1 MITGVIDY
9 GAGNQR
15 SIRNAL
21 ESLGVEYRTV
31 AAAGDLEDVG
41 ALIFPGVGAFGDSMT
56 NLAARGLVDPI
67 REWIAADRPFL
78 GICIGFQLLF
88 EGSEESPDAEGIGAF
103 KGKVIRFPENHTEK
117 VPHMG
122 WNSLELTDPKAPM
135 WDGLPT
141 PPHMYF
147 VHSYF
152 PSPEDPS
159 LVSSTTD
166 YGIGF
171 ASSIQRGNLTATQFH
186 PEKSQA
192 AGLRL
197 IGNFIRQHEGGCGTL
212 KE

>member
-1 MITGVIDY
+1 MVTGVIDY

-21 ESLGVEYRTV
+21 DALGVEHKAV
-31 AAAGDLEDVG
+31 ASADDIDGIDTLV
-41 ALIFPGVGAFGDSMT
+41 FPGVGAFGDSMS
-56 NLAARGLVDPI
+56 NLAARNLVSPI
-67 REWIAADRPFL
+67 RRWIAADRPFL

-88 EGSEESPDAEGIGAF
+88 EGSEESPGAEGIGAF
-103 KGKVIRFPENHTEK
+103 SGQVTRFPENHSEK

-122 WNSLELTDPKAPM
+122 WNSLQLTDPSAPT
-135 WDGLPT
+135 WSGLGDT
-141 PPHMYF
+141 PHMYF

-152 PSPEDPS
+152 PTPTDES
-159 LVSSTTD
+159 LIASTTE
-166 YGIGF
+166 YGITF

-197 IGNFIRQHEGGCGTL
+197 IGNFIRQHA
-212 KE
+212 

>member
-21 ESLGVEYRTV
+21 ESLGIEYRTV
-31 AAAGDLEDVG
+31 AAADHLEG
-41 ALIFPGVGAFGDSMT
+41 IHSLIFPGVGAFGDSMN

-67 REWIAADRPFL
+67 RDWIANDRPFL

-103 KGKVIRFPENHTEK
+103 KGKVTRFPENHTEK

-122 WNSLELTDPKAPM
+122 WNSLELTDPNAPM
-135 WDGLPT
+135 WGGLPT

-152 PSPEDPS
+152 PSPEDSS
-159 LVSSTTD
+159 LISSTTD
-166 YGIGF
+166 YGIEF

-197 IGNFIRQHEGGCGTL
+197 IGNFIRQHGRNSAT
-212 KE
+212 

>member
-21 ESLGVEYRTV
+21 DALGVEHRTV
-31 AAAGDLEDVG
+31 ASAGDLGGIDS
-41 ALIFPGVGAFGDSMT
+41 LIFPGVGAFGDSMS
-56 NLAARGLVDPI
+56 NLDSRGLVSPI

-88 EGSEESPDAEGIGAF
+88 EGSEESPGAHGIGAF
-103 KGKVIRFPENHTEK
+103 EGQVIRFPENHSEK

-122 WNSLELTDPKAPM
+122 WNSLTLTNPESPIWA
-135 WDGLPT
+135 GLGSE
-141 PPHMYF
+141 PHMYF

-152 PSPEDPS
+152 PAPADKQ
-159 LVSSTTD
+159 LVASTTD
-166 YGIGF
+166 YGIQF
-171 ASSIQRGNLTATQFH
+171 ASSIQRGRLTATQFH

-197 IGNFIRQHEGGCGTL
+197 IGNFIRGHA
-212 KE
+212 

>member
-21 ESLGVEYRTV
+21 DTLGVEHKTI
-31 AAAGDLEDVG
+31 ACPDDVDG
-41 ALIFPGVGAFGDSMT
+41 IDKLIFPGVGAFGDSME
-56 NLAARGLVDPI
+56 NLNARGLVGPI
-67 REWIAADRPFL
+67 REWIAADRPFF

-88 EGSEESPDAEGIGAF
+88 ESSEESPGVEGIGACA
-103 KGKVIRFPENHTEK
+103 GQVIRFPENHSEK

-122 WNSLELTDPKAPM
+122 WNGLTLTDPHSPI
-135 WDGLPT
+135 WEGLGEE
-141 PPHMYF
+141 PHMYF

-152 PSPEDPS
+152 PAPADES
-159 LVSSTTD
+159 LVASTTE
-166 YGIGF
+166 YGIEF

-197 IGNFIRQHEGGCGTL
+197 IGNFIRA
-212 KE
+212 

>member
-21 ESLGVEYRTV
+21 DALGAEHKTV
-31 AAAGDLEDVG
+31 AAPGDLEGVD
-41 ALIFPGVGAFGDSMT
+41 AMIFPGVGAFGDSMQ
-56 NLAARGLVDPI
+56 NLNARGLAGPI
-67 REWIAADRPFL
+67 RDWIAADRPFF

-88 EGSEESPDAEGIGAF
+88 ESSEESPGAQGIGIF
-103 KGKVIRFPENHTEK
+103 EGQVVRFPENHSEK

-122 WNSLELTDPKAPM
+122 WNSLRLADPEAPM
-135 WDGLPT
+135 WAGLGEG
-141 PPHMYF
+141 PHMYF

-152 PSPEDPS
+152 PDPVDRS
-159 LVSSTTD
+159 LVASTTD
-166 YGIGF
+166 YGIDF
-171 ASSIQRGNLTATQFH
+171 TSAIHRGNTTATQFH

-197 IGNFIRQHEGGCGTL
+197 IGNFLRQHG
-212 KE
+212 

>member
-21 ESLGVEYRTV
+21 DALGAEHKTV
-31 AAAGDLEDVG
+31 ASPADLAGIEK
-41 ALIFPGVGAFGDSMT
+41 LIFPGVGAFGDSME
-56 NLAARGLVDPI
+56 NLRARDLVGSI
-67 REWIAADRPFL
+67 RDWIAGDRPFL

-88 EGSEESPDAEGIGAF
+88 EGSEESPGVEGIGAF
-103 KGKVIRFPENHTEK
+103 EGKVIRFPEDHSEK

-122 WNSLELTDPKAPM
+122 WNGLTLTDPQSPA
-135 WDGLPT
+135 WAGLGDE
-141 PPHMYF
+141 PHMYF

-152 PSPEDPS
+152 PDPADKS
-159 LVSSTTD
+159 LIASTTD
-166 YGIGF
+166 YGINF

-186 PEKSQA
+186 PEKSQS

-197 IGNFIRQHEGGCGTL
+197 IGNFIRREPG
-212 KE
+212 

>member
-21 ESLGVEYRTV
+21 DALGVEHSTV
-31 AAAGDLEDVG
+31 ASAADLEGIG
-41 ALIFPGVGAFGDSMT
+41 ALIFPGVGAFGDSMS
-56 NLAARGLVDPI
+56 NLDSRGLVSPI

-88 EGSEESPDAEGIGAF
+88 EGSEESPGAAGIGAF
-103 KGKVIRFPENHTEK
+103 EGQVVRFPENHSEK

-122 WNSLELTDPKAPM
+122 WNRLSLTKPDSPIWA
-135 WDGLPT
+135 GLGDE
-141 PPHMYF
+141 PHMYF

-152 PSPEDPS
+152 PAPADSQ
-159 LVSSTTD
+159 LVASTTD
-166 YGIGF
+166 YGVEF
-171 ASSIQRGNLTATQFH
+171 TSSIQHGNLTATQFH

-197 IGNFIRQHEGGCGTL
+197 IGNFIRQFV
-212 KE
+212 

>member
-21 ESLGVEYRTV
+21 DAIGVEHRTV
-31 AAAGDLEDVG
+31 AAAADLDG
-41 ALIFPGVGAFGDSMT
+41 ISSLIFPGVGAFGDSMS
-56 NLAARGLVDPI
+56 NLESRGLVAPI

-88 EGSEESPDAEGIGAF
+88 EGSEESPGAAGIGAF
-103 KGKVIRFPENHTEK
+103 AGRVVRFPANHSEK

-122 WNSLELTDPKAPM
+122 WNSLALRNPDSPIWA
-135 WDGLPT
+135 GLGSE
-141 PPHMYF
+141 PHMYF
-147 VHSYF
+147 VHSFF
-152 PSPEDPS
+152 PAPADQT
-159 LVSSTTD
+159 LIASTTE
-166 YGIGF
+166 YGIQF
-171 ASSIQRGNLTATQFH
+171 ASAIQRGKLTATQFH

-197 IGNFIRQHEGGCGTL
+197 IGNFIRLHA
-212 KE
+212 

>member
-21 ESLGVEYRTV
+21 DSLGAEHKTIASPGDVE
-31 AAAGDLEDVG
+31 GIEKM
-41 ALIFPGVGAFGDSMT
+41 IFPGVGAFGDSME
-56 NLAARGLVDPI
+56 NLNARGLVEPI

-88 EGSEESPDAEGIGAF
+88 EGSEESPGVEGIGVCA
-103 KGKVIRFPENHTEK
+103 GQVIRFPENHSEK

-122 WNSLELTDPKAPM
+122 WNSLTLTDPQSPI
-135 WDGLPT
+135 WEGLGEE
-141 PPHMYF
+141 PHMYF

-152 PSPEDPS
+152 PAPS
-159 LVSSTTD
+159 DESLIASTTE
-166 YGIGF
+166 YGIHF

-197 IGNFIRQHEGGCGTL
+197 IDNFI
-212 KE
+212 KA